1 MAEQTAEHSGTIRTV
16 YDFPV
21 AAHLCTDGIVRN
33 IKLVRRTGSQ
43 PQGTCTQCQ
52 TSFQYVKPKASPVRH
67 FDEGGATH
75 F

>member
-1 MAEQTAEHSGTIRTV
+1 MAEQTATIRTV

-21 AAHLCTDGIVRN
+21 AAHLCTDGVVRN
-33 IKLVRRTGSQ
+33 IKLVRRNGSQ

-52 TSFQYVKPKASPVRH
+52 TSFQYVKPKASSVRH